1 MSVGLKLLRA
11 CIEHTN
17 ESIVRKASSEF
28 FLEEERPVLLYVK
41 EHLDTYGALPTADE
55 VTSAGHPLSTLRQSS
70 SPDYYYDL
78 LRKRFAYSE
87 VNERHPR
94 LVESMRSRDTDGVIE
109 VLSEMLQEA
118 RRAIGTS
125 SFTTISDE
133 LVGVASDYLEAKNAP
148 GLRGVPTGWDTLDE
162 ATCGL
167 MGGDLVVIAGRPSM
181 GKSWLL
187 MEMAY
192 AASRANNPIAFIS
205 MEMGMRQIA
214 RRWLGRSTRI
224 NPNFIRS
231 GEIGSHPE
239 QRMMQAIDSESDR
252 SPVHLLSGDMKKDC
266 GAIEE
271 MVLEF
276 TPSCVY
282 VDAAYLLS
290 PSGRKM
296 GYISR
301 WESISEV
308 IRELKQIAIRY
319 DIPVVASVQFNRNQ
333 KNKSKKSFDLGDIAG
348 SDSIPQDASIVL
360 GVRDGASPNES
371 TQRIIEV
378 MKNREGESPRF
389 ATAFTFTPVDLSEVP
404 LVEDGQGGEG
414 THADSDY
421 IL

>member
-1 MSVGLKLLRA
+1 
-11 CIEHTN
+11 
-17 ESIVRKASSEF
+17 
-28 FLEEERPVLLYVK
+28 
-41 EHLDTYGALPTADE
+41 
-55 VTSAGHPLSTLRQSS
+55 
-70 SPDYYYDL
+70 
-78 LRKRFAYSE
+78 
-87 VNERHPR
+87 
-94 LVESMRSRDTDGVIE
+94 
-109 VLSEMLQEA
+109 
-118 RRAIGTS
+118 
-125 SFTTISDE
+125 
-133 LVGVASDYLEAKNAP
+133 
-148 GLRGVPTGWDTLDE
+148 
-162 ATCGL
+162 
-167 MGGDLVVIAGRPSM
+167 
-181 GKSWLL
+181 
-187 MEMAY
+187 
-192 AASRANNPIAFIS
+192 
-205 MEMGMRQIA
+205 MRQIA